1 MAAILTPVDGGF
13 SSLWMAMRNLS
24 TPVDRKSYSAL
35 QSQKTVAA
43 YLESKLVL
51 PFDISRLWYNI
62 SYLSELPPDSD
73 ISMHLLKKTYVFELL
88 YIIFRQLW
96 R

>member
-1 MAAILTPVDGGF
+1 MRMAAILTPVDGGF

-24 TPVDRKSYSAL
+24 LDRKSYSAL

-51 PFDISRLWYNI
+51 PFGISRL
-62 SYLSELPPDSD
+62 
-73 ISMHLLKKTYVFELL
+73 
-88 YIIFRQLW
+88 
-96 R
+96 